1 MAEENDERERAGSNQ
16 NEDEKHAAAWAEE
29 ESVQARSEQ
38 GKELEA
44 VRMVAANK
52 TECKSSGA
60 GNQARWMAQ
69 QAGMKHTPQ
78 DTVPVAV
85 VLAAQE
91 DELRN
96 PLGLQGLRHKAA
108 DDTAAMDR
116 LDHIQLGSAQQ
127 AGNEHKEP
135 GIEGSAEDMEVQ
147 AAVADKELCHGS
159 ETKGEE
165 AAAEEEAV
173 VHIW

>member
-1 MAEENDERERAGSNQ
+1 M
-16 NEDEKHAAAWAEE
+16 
-29 ESVQARSEQ
+29 QARSEQ
-38 GKELEA
+38 GKELGA
-44 VRMVAANK
+44 VRMAAADK
-52 TECKSSGA
+52 TEGKSSGV

-69 QAGMKHTPQ
+69 QEDMKHTPQ

-85 VLAAQE
+85 VLEGQE

-96 PLGLQGLRHKAA
+96 PQGPQGLHHRAA

-116 LDHIQLGSAQQ
+116 FDHSQLDSAQQ
-127 AGNEHKEP
+127 AGNEHKDS

-159 ETKGEE
+159 ETKGEA
-165 AAAEEEAV
+165 AAAEEVVV